1 MRPRTRA
8 GRATARLTQGILG
21 TWFLLPLI
29 PIALWALTRSWPYPR
44 VLPDQWGLSGFA
56 GALADGA
63 ATAFASSLV
72 LGLVTATLAT
82 PAGAM
87 AAYAL
92 AYGRLRGQRLIA
104 LLLLSPVF
112 VPPFVIV
119 MGANAALLRLHV
131 PAPAGIALVLMVTA
145 IPYTTFVMRSA
156 LAGYDTG
163 FEDEARTLGARP
175 RSVLLHVRIPM
186 LAGPLA
192 ASAFLAFLV
201 GWSDYVITLLI
212 GGGQVVTVPIR
223 VASAAS
229 GTGNEAAVAALSV
242 AAAAPPLLLLLVMNV
257 MSRPHRSAKHRDSR
271 PRPAP
276 HPLLIGAQP

>member
-1 MRPRTRA
+1 MRPRTRP
-8 GRATARLTQGILG
+8 GRAVARMTQAVLG
-21 TWFLLPLI
+21 TWFLLPLV
-29 PIALWALTRSWPYPR
+29 PIALWALAKSWPYPR
-44 VLPDQWGLSGFA
+44 ALPDQWGLSGFA

-63 ATAFASSLV
+63 APAFASSLI
-72 LGLVTATLAT
+72 LGLVTAALAT

-163 FEDEARTLGARP
+163 FEDEARTLGAHP
-175 RSVLLHVRIPM
+175 RSVLVHVRIPM

-201 GWSDYVITLLI
+201 GWSDYVVTLLI
-212 GGGQVVTVPIR
+212 GGGQVVTVAIR

-229 GTGNEAAVAALSV
+229 GTGNEAVVAALSI
-242 AAAAPPLLLLLVMNV
+242 AAAAPPLLLLLVANLLSRSRRSAAHHE
-257 MSRPHRSAKHRDSR
+257 SRPQ
-271 PRPAP
+271 PAVDAP
-276 HPLLIGAQP
+276 LIGARA